1 MKIFVE
7 CSHLQL
13 ECADTNFKGSRRR
26 FYYPVDK
33 LYYKNKKRLQ
43 TPYFSSERY
52 IKMIEILAV
61 IIVAVL
67 GVAIFGIFTTGVAP
81 TKLISGV
88 LLGVFFILVLMN
100 L

>member
-1 MKIFVE
+1 
-7 CSHLQL
+7 
-13 ECADTNFKGSRRR
+13 
-26 FYYPVDK
+26 
-33 LYYKNKKRLQ
+33 
-43 TPYFSSERY
+43 
-52 IKMIEILAV
+52 MIEILAV

-88 LLGVFFILVLMN
+88 LFGVFFILVLMN

>member
-1 MKIFVE
+1 
-7 CSHLQL
+7 
-13 ECADTNFKGSRRR
+13 
-26 FYYPVDK
+26 
-33 LYYKNKKRLQ
+33 
-43 TPYFSSERY
+43 
-52 IKMIEILAV
+52 MIEILAV
-61 IIVAVL
+61 IIVTVL